1 MTKFQFFNL
10 IKGLQFGA
18 LCENM
23 LLENALDGGTIRTVF
38 DPNAKVD
45 KVIAAGSYIWI
56 WADDNADVAYIDEL
70 INDTLHIESDVVV
83 EWIGWN
89 GNAEPRKHYIL
100 LVDKSIK

>member
-1 MTKFQFFNL
+1 MTKIQFFSL
-10 IKGLQFGA
+10 IMGLQYGA
-18 LCENM
+18 LCDNM
-23 LLENALDGGTIRTVF
+23 LLEKALDGGTIHTVF

-45 KVIAAGSYIWI
+45 KAIVTGSYIWI
-56 WADDNADVAYIDEL
+56 WADDNSEVEFIDEL
-70 INDTLHIESDVVV
+70 INDTLHIENDVVA